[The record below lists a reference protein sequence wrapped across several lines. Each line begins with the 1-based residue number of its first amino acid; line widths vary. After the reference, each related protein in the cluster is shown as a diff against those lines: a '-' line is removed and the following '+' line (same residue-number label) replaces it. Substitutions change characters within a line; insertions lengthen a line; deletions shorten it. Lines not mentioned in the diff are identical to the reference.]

1 MNTEFWLW
9 LGMFALIT
17 LSYSIFMYYIGY
29 TDLSGSKHIEICRD
43 SIKTSVCISASITS
57 ILFIIYTILPDG

>member
-1 MNTEFWLW
+1 MNTEFRLW

-29 TDLSGSKHIEICRD
+29 TDLSGSKNISICRD
-43 SIKTSVCISASITS
+43 SIKTSVFIGTSITS
-57 ILFIIYTILPDG
+57 ILFIIYNL